1 MRDAAI
7 VRSNPR
13 DMLMTDS
20 ATPSITPT
28 ETSRDNLW
36 LPLCMF
42 ALYIIWGSTYLAIR
56 VALQSY
62 PPFLLAGCR
71 FASAGVLLLS
81 ALRLRGV
88 ALPTAR
94 QWRNAAFTGI
104 LLLGF
109 GNGLV
114 CYAEQSVSSGISA
127 VAVASMPLFAALF
140 AGLYGEWPSR
150 RETLGLLIGFVGVA
164 VLNLGSSLSASRL
177 GAIALLVAAAAW
189 AFGSVWSRRQDMPA
203 GPMNTAAQM
212 LCGSGALLVVGFA
225 GGETLPHHP
234 SLHATLGAAYLV
246 VFGSLI
252 AFSAYL
258 YVLKHARPAL
268 ATSYAY
274 VNPPVAV
281 LFGVLLLG
289 EKVGPFD
296 LVGMTIILV
305 GVVTITAARQR
316 RTHFLCGNVTS
327 RHSRRCLHPCI
338 AKNLSHIVTY
348 W

>member
-13 DMLMTDS
+13 DILMTDS

-316 RTHFLCGNVTS
+316 RTH
-327 RHSRRCLHPCI
+327 
-338 AKNLSHIVTY
+338 
-348 W
+348 

>member
-225 GGETLPHHP
+225 GGETLPHPP

-316 RTHFLCGNVTS
+316 RTH
-327 RHSRRCLHPCI
+327 
-338 AKNLSHIVTY
+338 
-348 W
+348 